1 MMLVLES
8 ILLVAIG
15 RCASRRE
22 HAYGRT
28 VVAVPS
34 CALLLEVQL
43 RCLYIVPVP
52 RGSLVD
58 VKAFQY
64 FEAVCKHR
72 SIPRA
77 AAELGIS
84 AQGLS
89 GSMTRLSQE
98 VGAPLLSMGDGM
110 VEPSAYGRVVLDHAM
125 EINASLLVMRRE
137 VETLLA
143 HDRNLVRVG
152 FITGSLGYFG
162 EGLIDEFNDL
172 NANAQALVACEATNA
187 EVLRCLQ
194 DGECDIAIL
203 AEKPGGKIKASELV
217 YDDYFLWVSA
227 RNALSRRQ
235 RLSMSDLAGQVL
247 AVFDLEPD
255 LTEPFVLA
263 TRASGLDVGIR
274 FVGEI
279 MRVFELAHENR
290 AVGLTCRNHVEAT
303 RGTDVVGIPF
313 DLFPLTYYLC
323 RRVDLHVSPV
333 VESFEQF
340 MNERKTRYG
349 RRVG

>member
-1 MMLVLES
+1 M
-8 ILLVAIG
+8 
-15 RCASRRE
+15 
-22 HAYGRT
+22 
-28 VVAVPS
+28 
-34 CALLLEVQL
+34 
-43 RCLYIVPVP
+43 
-52 RGSLVD
+52 D

-64 FEAVCKHR
+64 FEVVCKHR

-89 GSMTRLSQE
+89 SSMARLSQE

-110 VEPSAYGRVVLDHAM
+110 AEPSAYGRVVLDHAM

-152 FITGSLGYFG
+152 FITGSLGYFN
-162 EGLIDEFNDL
+162 EGLIDEFNDI
-172 NANAQALVACEATNA
+172 ASNAQALVACEATNA

-203 AEKPGGKIKASELV
+203 AERPDGKIKASELV
-217 YDDYFLWVSA
+217 YDDYFLWVSTK
-227 RNALSRRQ
+227 NALSRRQ
-235 RLSMSDLAGQVL
+235 RLSMDDLAGQTL

-263 TRASGLDVGIR
+263 ARSSGIDVGIR

-323 RRVDLHVSPV
+323 RRVDLHISPAI
-333 VESFEQF
+333 EAFERF
-340 MNERKTRYG
+340 MNEKKMRYG

>member
-1 MMLVLES
+1 M
-8 ILLVAIG
+8 
-15 RCASRRE
+15 
-22 HAYGRT
+22 
-28 VVAVPS
+28 
-34 CALLLEVQL
+34 
-43 RCLYIVPVP
+43 
-52 RGSLVD
+52 D

-64 FEAVCKHR
+64 FEVVCKHR

-89 GSMTRLSQE
+89 GSMARLSQE

-110 VEPSAYGRVVLDHAM
+110 VGPSMYGRVVLDHAV
-125 EINASLLVMRRE
+125 EINASLLAMRRE

-152 FITGSLGYFG
+152 FIIGSLGYFG
-162 EGLIDEFNDL
+162 EGLIDEFNNLAVD
-172 NANAQALVACEATNA
+172 AQALVACEATNA

-203 AEKPGGKIKASELV
+203 AEEPGGKIKASELV
-217 YDDYFLWVSA
+217 RDDYFLWVSKK
-227 RNALSRRQ
+227 NALSRRE
-235 RLSMSDLAGQVL
+235 RLSMDDLAGQTL
-247 AVFDLEPD
+247 AVFDLEPS

-263 TRASGLDVGIR
+263 ARASGVEVGVR

-290 AVGLTCRNHVEAT
+290 AVGLTCRNHTEAT
-303 RGTDVVGIPF
+303 RGTDVVGVPF

-323 RRVDLHVSPV
+323 WRVDSHISPA
-333 VESFEQF
+333 VEAFEQF
-340 MNERKTRYG
+340 MCGKKMRYG
-349 RRVG
+349 RRVE